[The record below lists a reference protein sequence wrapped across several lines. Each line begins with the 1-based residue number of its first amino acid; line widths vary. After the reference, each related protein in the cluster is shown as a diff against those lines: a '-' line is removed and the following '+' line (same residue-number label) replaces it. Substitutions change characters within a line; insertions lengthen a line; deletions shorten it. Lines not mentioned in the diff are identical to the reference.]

1 MKPSCG
7 CSLRAAAATQSGVYN
22 RPGLSVLSYRA
33 GTYDSFFAAMKDRL
47 SSKDFSFPPATPPLR
62 SLKTRDQ
69 DDPAIAMLDAWA
81 LLADI
86 LTFYQERIANE
97 GYLRTA
103 TERQSIAALS
113 ALVGAALRPGV
124 SASTYLAYAI
134 DPASDSTIP
143 AGSKVQSVPVTGQLP
158 QTFETSQ
165 DLSGSGLFSA
175 MAPRLTRPQIPDVG
189 DDLYLTG
196 MNNNVSPNDP
206 LLLNGSG
213 LPRRVA
219 TVTLDTPN
227 NQTIVTMQ
235 AAGPAEQ
242 AAAKSAASLTKA
254 ADREMAVTTPVSA
267 RAPAPPAAVAAPVQT
282 LEAVTSLLPSLL
294 KPPALHPAT
303 ALDLKRNAA
312 SVYQPTLDTAPK
324 IVRALNPGASDDLY
338 PALARYQ
345 VAPDNPT
352 QLFAFRVKAPV
363 YGHNAPMKPIT
374 NAQGIVTGTEEWPLA
389 GSLSIAISVSLSSSE
404 LLSEAV
410 IKRFERTSESTESYI
425 KITQE
430 APPRWRP
437 LPVPTPAYWWAD
449 GKLGSKGTSAKAS

>member
-1 MKPSCG
+1 
-7 CSLRAAAATQSGVYN
+7 
-22 RPGLSVLSYRA
+22 
-33 GTYDSFFAAMKDRL
+33 
-47 SSKDFSFPPATPPLR
+47 
-62 SLKTRDQ
+62 
-69 DDPAIAMLDAWA
+69 MLDAWA

-103 TERQSIAALS
+103 TERRSIAALS

-242 AAAKSAASLTKA
+242 AAAKSADSLTKA

-267 RAPAPPAAVAAPVQT
+267 RAPAPAHAAVAAPSKHWKRSPRCFQ
-282 LEAVTSLLPSLL
+282 SLL

-312 SVYQPTLDTAPK
+312 SVFSRPSIPPQRSSALSTRVRPTICTRLSRD
-324 IVRALNPGASDDLY
+324 IGRARIIL
-338 PALARYQ
+338 R
-345 VAPDNPT
+345 
-352 QLFAFRVKAPV
+352 
-363 YGHNAPMKPIT
+363 
-374 NAQGIVTGTEEWPLA
+374 
-389 GSLSIAISVSLSSSE
+389 
-404 LLSEAV
+404 
-410 IKRFERTSESTESYI
+410 SYL
-425 KITQE
+425 
-430 APPRWRP
+430 R
-437 LPVPTPAYWWAD
+437 
-449 GKLGSKGTSAKAS
+449 SA